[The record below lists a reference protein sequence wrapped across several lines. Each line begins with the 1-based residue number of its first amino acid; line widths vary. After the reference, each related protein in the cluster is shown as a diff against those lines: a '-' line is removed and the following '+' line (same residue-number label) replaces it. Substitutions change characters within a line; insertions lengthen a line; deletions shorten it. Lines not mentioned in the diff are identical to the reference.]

1 MPVQGRCIGDLV
13 GMEALLQWK
22 KRSISIVGRANPFF
36 GRSCRDLYFFV
47 GWRWDAPQTNVEC
60 HERNEIKLRTGINH
74 YISWHQEII
83 FALVIQIFCLCL
95 SFFLSF
101 FRYFLLGLSNQHGID
116 PPSHPAAVPKPSLSF
131 TGSSGTR
138 NIGTLRARSGL
149 LTLPSLENLAS
160 LSPTESSLWTLG
172 IDGVEVGV

>member
-60 HERNEIKLRTGINH
+60 HERNEIKPRTGINH

-83 FALVIQIFCLCL
+83 FALVIQIFCPCL
-95 SFFLSF
+95 SFFLSLLPSGIIKSTWDRSSLSSSSSPKTIVIF
-101 FRYFLLGLSNQHGID
+101 HWLLGNTEHRYS
-116 PPSHPAAVPKPSLSF
+116 PCSF
-131 TGSSGTR
+131 GTP
-138 NIGTLRARSGL
+138 NT
-149 LTLPSLENLAS
+149 PF
-160 LSPTESSLWTLG
+160 P
-172 IDGVEVGV
+172 